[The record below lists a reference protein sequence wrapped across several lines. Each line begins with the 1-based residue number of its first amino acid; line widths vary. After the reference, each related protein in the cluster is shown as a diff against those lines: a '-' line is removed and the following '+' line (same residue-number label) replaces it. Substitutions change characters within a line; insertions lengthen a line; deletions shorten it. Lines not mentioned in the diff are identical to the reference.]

1 MSAAGPSLVPRKT
14 CQAGSM
20 LRLSFSLV
28 WVFICVAGAP
38 SAAAPADGK
47 PHTKTIKIGGVG
59 EEPTFILDISAKGR
73 IGMIVVK
80 DSAGT
85 KVQTLTCDLFRDWG
99 VDAEIGV
106 NAETTANVIDYH
118 AERFVSGVTA
128 KDLDFDG
135 LPDIQALRD
144 FGAKFAEY
152 CVWLYAPNQGR
163 FEGNQ
168 LSHQMEDLI
177 NLTAD
182 AKDRQVVSYTIGPV
196 SPSRDE
202 YRIDDRA
209 VVLGSRRLLP
219 IRSCML
225 DTGATAEAIRT
236 ANVVTYVKGQ
246 GVIQS
251 RLVSANC
258 NDVCGDGCPTVSAKT
273 AGKP

>member
-1 MSAAGPSLVPRKT
+1 MW
-14 CQAGSM
+14 
-20 LRLSFSLV
+20 RLTFPLI
-28 WVFICVAGAP
+28 WALIAIQTAP
-38 SAAAPADGK
+38 VAAAPPDGK
-47 PHTKTIKIGGVG
+47 PHVRTLKIGGVG
-59 EEPTFILDISAKGR
+59 AEPKFSLDISAKGR
-73 IGMIVVK
+73 IGTVVVN
-80 DSAGT
+80 DSAGA

-106 NAETTANVIDYH
+106 NAEITANVIAAH
-118 AERFVSGVTA
+118 AEYFVSGVTA

-135 LPDIQALRD
+135 LPDIQAVRD

-152 CVWLYAPNQGR
+152 CVWLYAPNQCR

-177 NLTAD
+177 NLAAD
-182 AKDRQVVSYTIGPV
+182 AKRRRVISFNIGPM

-219 IRSCML
+219 VRSCVL

-236 ANVVTYVKGQ
+236 ATIVTYVKGQ
-246 GVIQS
+246 SVVQT
-251 RLVSANC
+251 RLVPANS
-258 NDVCGDGCPTVSAKT
+258 NDVCGDGCPTASAKT
-273 AGKP
+273 AATP